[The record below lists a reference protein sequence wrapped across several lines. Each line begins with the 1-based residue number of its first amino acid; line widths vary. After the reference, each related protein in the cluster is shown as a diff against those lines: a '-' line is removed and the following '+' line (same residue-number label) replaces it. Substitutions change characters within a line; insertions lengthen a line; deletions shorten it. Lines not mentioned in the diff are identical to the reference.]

1 MYIDKFIGQYL
12 QPKMIHLYISVENS
26 FVSYDYEPYVGLG
39 VLASAGYSFRFLQ
52 LSQPSYPKSHECILL
67 FN

>member
-12 QPKMIHLYISVENS
+12 HPKMIHLYISVENS

-39 VLASAGYSFRFLQ
+39 VLASAGYTFFF
-52 LSQPSYPKSHECILL
+52 
-67 FN
+67 FNYRNLHTRMHLIV

>member
-1 MYIDKFIGQYL
+1 
-12 QPKMIHLYISVENS
+12 MIHLYISVENS